1 MTKNKKTCTQ
11 QAVCCNAGRMPAESP
26 VGFSSVHA
34 RANIRVAPHYSKPP
48 AVRGV
53 ITFNSPTSDI
63 EEIELLDKTNSPTEI
78 ARAMREAGDFLIN
91 YKPTGDE

>member
-1 MTKNKKTCTQ
+1 M
-11 QAVCCNAGRMPAESP
+11 
-26 VGFSSVHA
+26 
-34 RANIRVAPHYSKPP
+34 SKDFRIYQDGDRQIIERLTYP
-48 AVRGV
+48 RFKGV
-53 ITFNSPTSDI
+53 ITFNSPLSDI

>member
-1 MTKNKKTCTQ
+1 M
-11 QAVCCNAGRMPAESP
+11 
-26 VGFSSVHA
+26 
-34 RANIRVAPHYSKPP
+34 SKDFRIYQDGERQIIERLTYPRF
-48 AVRGV
+48 RGV
-53 ITFNSPTSDI
+53 ITFNSPLSDI

>member
-1 MTKNKKTCTQ
+1 M
-11 QAVCCNAGRMPAESP
+11 
-26 VGFSSVHA
+26 
-34 RANIRVAPHYSKPP
+34 SKDFRIYQDGDRQIIERLSYP
-48 AVRGV
+48 RFKGV

-63 EEIELLDKTNSPTEI
+63 EEIELLDKTNNPTEI